1 MGPMGTLLLGLQGV
15 INKIVVELLSRFHH
29 LGLQDKT
36 VKALQKNQP
45 KKDSNNLG
53 SYSWKSLDD
62 F

>member
-15 INKIVVELLSRFHH
+15 INKIVVELLSQFHH
-29 LGLQDKT
+29 LGLQDKK
-36 VKALQKNQP
+36 VKALQKNQH
-45 KKDSNNLG
+45 KKESNNLG